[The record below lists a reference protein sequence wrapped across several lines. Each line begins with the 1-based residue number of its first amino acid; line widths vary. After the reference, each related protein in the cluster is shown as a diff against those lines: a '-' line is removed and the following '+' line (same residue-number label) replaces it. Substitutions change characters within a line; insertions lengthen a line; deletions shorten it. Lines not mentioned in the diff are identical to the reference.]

1 METQLPNP
9 YTPGEVPRV
18 LAGRRTELGRIR
30 DQLGRV
36 GTFGEIGG
44 PMLVFHAPR
53 GLGKTSLLRAAQRDA
68 EESGFV
74 AAWVA
79 CSRQRPFLPELV
91 RAVGR
96 ALERAEVIPAD
107 ESSRWHSRLDRL
119 SLQVG
124 VPGIKVTGEV
134 ARTPPMEPT
143 GAAPIAALEDLLHD
157 AATRVRRRGGAGLL
171 VFIDELHA
179 ASADDMSVLLN
190 GWQNLAGDREHNPL
204 ALVTAGLPVTPEAL
218 TRAATFGE
226 RSAFVALDVLD
237 ETDARAALVEPA
249 RAIGVSWAED
259 ALNRVVGEARGHP
272 YFLQLMGSTTWAA
285 AQPAD
290 GSTIGLTEV
299 EAGLPGAEEQLTA
312 MYRARWGAA
321 TEKEKAFLSA
331 MATVGKENVTRAQIA
346 AILGQDTRSISVPR
360 ERLIEKGVIE
370 PVGHGLVRFTM
381 PGFGA
386 YVRSRSG

>member
-1 METQLPNP
+1 MDAALPNP

-74 AAWVA
+74 TAWVA

-91 RAVGR
+91 RAVAR
-96 ALERAEVIPAD
+96 ALERAEVVPAD
-107 ESSRWHSRLDRL
+107 ESARWHSRLDRIG
-119 SLQVG
+119 LQLG
-124 VPGIKVTGEV
+124 VPGVRVTGEI
-134 ARTPPMEPT
+134 ARTPPAEPT
-143 GAAPIAALEDLLHD
+143 SAAPIAALEDLLHD
-157 AATRVRRRGGAGLL
+157 AATRVRSRGGAGLL
-171 VFIDELHA
+171 VFVDELHA

-190 GWQNLAGDREHNPL
+190 AWQNLAGDREHNPL

-237 ETDARAALVEPA
+237 EPDARAALVEPA
-249 RAIGVSWAED
+249 RASEVSWTED
-259 ALNRVVGEARGHP
+259 ALDRIVGEARGYP
-272 YFLQLMGSTTWAA
+272 YFLQLMGSTTWSAA
-285 AQPAD
+285 APGTGD
-290 GSTIGLTEV
+290 TIGLAEV
-299 EAGLPGAEEQLTA
+299 EAGLPRAGEQLTA

-321 TEKEKAFLSA
+321 TEKEQAFLSA
-331 MATVGKENVTRAQIA
+331 MAAAGTDNVTRAQIA
-346 AILGQDTRSISVPR
+346 TALGQDTRSISVPR

-386 YVRSRSG
+386 YVRARTG